1 MGRDAKG
8 KQAEGR
14 LIHLALSLGPVLS
27 HLPCGG
33 CQASTKGAGEYSLGF
48 LNL

>member
-14 LIHLALSLGPVLS
+14 LIHLALSLGPVR
-27 HLPCGG
+27 PTCP
-33 CQASTKGAGEYSLGF
+33 AGDVRRPLRERG
-48 LNL
+48 NIP